1 MAFDFYF
8 AGTQCTEADD
18 LIQKLNANVLK
29 SYVNDKKEI
38 LKWFERKR
46 NGWKGKLMI
55 DNGEFTF
62 HRKGGSLN
70 IDEYIQWLN
79 DNDECI
85 DYAIALDKIPG
96 RWGHVKTRE
105 EIAQAPEQTWN
116 NYCYMYERVKSPKKL
131 LPVFHQYDNFKW
143 LEQILTSGMPEYIC
157 LSGNKELTNKQREDW
172 YETCYSYIYKLN
184 PNVKVHCLGSAT
196 LQNAERFPFTSM
208 DATSWIM
215 TGANGSILTD
225 VGVVYVGTAI
235 KLSDIERQAVEKIV
249 SKYGLTVDDVIT
261 NYKARMVV
269 NVNYLYEK
277 SLATEFK
284 NKRSTNRRLF

>member
-143 LEQILTSGMPEYIC
+143 LEQILKSGMPEYIC

-249 SKYGLTVDDVIT
+249 SKYDLTVDDVIT
-261 NYKARMVV
+261 NYKARMVA

-277 SLATEFK
+277 SLSTEFK
-284 NKRSTNRRLF
+284 NKRSMNRRLF

>member
-46 NGWKGKLMI
+46 NGWQGKLMI

-143 LEQILTSGMPEYIC
+143 LEQILKSGMPEYIC

-261 NYKARMVV
+261 NYKARMVA

-277 SLATEFK
+277 SLSTEFK